1 MKKDSSK
8 LIKSRLYHKL
18 INNKLVYDNKPLNR
32 YKNNGDKISQMSL
45 TGKDSL
51 LSELRNK
58 IKSIKNCELKKS
70 ATNLVFSD
78 GNPNAKI
85 MIIGEGPGANEDKE
99 GKPFVGRAGKLLDKM
114 LESINLNRKNVYISN
129 VVNYRPPQNRK
140 PTDVEIRRYLPFLQ
154 KHIEII
160 NPRIL
165 LLLGSTALN
174 AIIGNEIVISKARGK
189 WVNKKIGN
197 TETNVIAS
205 FHPAFLMRQP
215 DQKKYAWEDLKMIR
229 KKISE
234 FKINL
239 NAK

>member
-45 TGKDSL
+45 KGKDNL

-114 LESINLNRKNVYISN
+114 LESIKLNRKNVYISN

-140 PTDVEIRRYLPFLQ
+140 PTDVEIRRYLPYLQ

>member
-45 TGKDSL
+45 KGKDNL